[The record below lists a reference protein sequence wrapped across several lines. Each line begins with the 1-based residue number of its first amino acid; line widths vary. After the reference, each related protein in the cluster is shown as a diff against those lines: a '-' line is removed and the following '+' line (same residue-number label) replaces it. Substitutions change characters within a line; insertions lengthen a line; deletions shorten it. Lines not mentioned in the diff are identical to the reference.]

1 MKFGYVVPKIYVQTD
16 RQTDRHTDI
25 YTLTTVSRYVY
36 LRRGVTRRCRPSTYQ
51 SSFPSYCMRPVLGPD
66 LLPRL
71 IDSNS
76 QHPLCG
82 FCSSDTPPFQ
92 ELLRTSDKQ
101 LFGRI
106 IHNQHHLLYNYLP
119 APSIASQNYDLRPCT
134 HNSQLPAYSGHLTD
148 SNFFICLLYN
158 NIY

>member
-1 MKFGYVVPKIYVQTD
+1 VKFGYVVPKIYVQTD
-16 RQTDRHTDI
+16 RQTYRHIHADYCIPLRISAARCDTA
-25 YTLTTVSRYVY
+25 LQAVY
-36 LRRGVTRRCRPSTYQ
+36 ISVVISKLLYA
-51 SSFPSYCMRPVLGPD
+51 SSAWAD

-134 HNSQLPAYSGHLTD
+134 HNRQLPAHSGHLTELKL
-148 SNFFICLLYN
+148 FLLASC
-158 NIY
+158 I